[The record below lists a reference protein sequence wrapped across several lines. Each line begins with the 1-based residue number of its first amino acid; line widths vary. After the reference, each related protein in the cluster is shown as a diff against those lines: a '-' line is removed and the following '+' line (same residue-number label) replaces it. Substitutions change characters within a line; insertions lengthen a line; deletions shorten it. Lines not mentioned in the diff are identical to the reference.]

1 MKLFGK
7 RIVQDQKHTSRGP
20 WFALPAIYS
29 SLHTNA
35 KSIRERRLTVQRFVA
50 GLAEAVYSVEANPEK
65 TKASVAKALKI
76 KDEDVLL

>member
-7 RIVQDQKHTSRGP
+7 RIVQDQNHNSRGP

-65 TKASVAKALKI
+65 TKASVAKALKV
-76 KDEDVLL
+76 KDEDVLQ